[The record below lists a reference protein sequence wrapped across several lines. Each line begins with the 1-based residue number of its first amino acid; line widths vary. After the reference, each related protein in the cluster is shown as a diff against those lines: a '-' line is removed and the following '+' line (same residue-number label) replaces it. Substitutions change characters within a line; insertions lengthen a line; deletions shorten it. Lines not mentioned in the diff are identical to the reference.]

1 VPVTVRLVMAP
12 PGAVLITGAGGHLG
26 RRIAQSMAK
35 RSLRVAVNDVDAIS
49 AERLAHSIGGGS
61 VPFAADVS
69 DYKSAYSLVADVAG
83 HFGTID
89 VLINAAGSEGPIGAI
104 EDLNPASV
112 KHTFDV
118 NVMSV
123 FWMCAAVVP
132 GMKQRRLGR
141 IVNIASGAGL
151 AGGELAS
158 PYHASK
164 HAVVGLTRSL
174 ARELAP
180 HQIAVNALCPGY
192 VDSPMVERILT
203 SMEGVSGRKT
213 RVIESIPAGRM
224 ASPEEVAST
233 ATFLALD
240 APLYLTGAAIVLD
253 GGLRA

>member
-1 VPVTVRLVMAP
+1 MAP

-26 RRIAQSMAK
+26 RQIARSISA
-35 RSLRVAVNDVDAIS
+35 RSLRVAINDVDATS
-49 AERLAHSIGGGS
+49 AERLAGSIAGS

-69 DYKSAYSLVADVAG
+69 DHKSAYGLVADVAER
-83 HFGTID
+83 FGTID

-104 EDLNPASV
+104 EDLDPASV

-118 NVMSV
+118 NVMSI

-141 IVNIASGAGL
+141 IVNLASGAGL

-180 HQIAVNALCPGY
+180 AS
-192 VDSPMVERILT
+192 DSSECVVSRIRRLAD
-203 SMEGVSGRKT
+203 GRT
-213 RVIESIPAGRM
+213 NPA
-224 ASPEEVAST
+224 
-233 ATFLALD
+233 
-240 APLYLTGAAIVLD
+240 ID
-253 GGLRA
+253 GGRLRARDPSYRVDPGRANG